1 MKYILA
7 LLLFMPTCVFAH
19 AVPIFY
25 TPDHGA
31 LLTDA
36 PKEIFITYSDTIV
49 PGSATL
55 TLHNGTWT
63 PRFLVASVESA
74 DSRTIRAE
82 LPQVSG
88 GVTIVWGVTSGDD
101 GHYTHGA
108 LNFAVADAHVRES
121 SVAAQRQDVANV
133 AMLLFGASGLL
144 IVLCLVFLYIPL
156 NVSAALSCTL
166 LWGLACAVV
175 GFLSTCLYTL
185 PPATWEKEAT
195 EGNISVRLSSTL
207 GEGNMQLTI
216 LSNEILP
223 DPIFEIGNREEG
235 VDPMPVVLSSVSRDD
250 EGATYSFPTSVFVPP
265 GSWHVSTTF
274 VRENHYDAHGSMTI
288 EYPNDIA
295 AANKSGPQY
304 TPQVLLAIFV
314 ALCALVTFVCCIVLL
329 RRKHATKA
337 KIEPTE

>member
-7 LLLFMPTCVFAH
+7 LLLLVPACAFAH
-19 AVPIFY
+19 AVPISY

-55 TLHNGTWT
+55 TLHNGTAT
-63 PRFLVASVESA
+63 PRFLIASVESA
-74 DSRTIRAE
+74 NPRTIHAE

-108 LNFAVADAHVRES
+108 LNFAVVDAQVRES
-121 SVAAQRQDVANV
+121 SAAPSRQDEANV
-133 AMLLFGASGLL
+133 TILLFASSGLL
-144 IVLCLVFLYIPL
+144 IVLCLMFLYIPL
-156 NVSAALSCTL
+156 NLSAVLSHTL
-166 LWGLACAVV
+166 LWGLACTVV
-175 GFLSTCLYTL
+175 VFLSTCLYVL
-185 PPATWEKEAT
+185 PPPMWEREAT
-195 EGNISVRLSSTL
+195 EGNISVRLSSAL

-223 DPIFEIGNREEG
+223 EPIFEIGNREAG
-235 VDPMPVVLSSVSRDD
+235 VDPMPVVLSNVSRDH

-265 GSWHVSTTF
+265 GSWHVSTTL
-274 VRENHYDAHGSMTI
+274 VRGNLYDAHGSMTI

-295 AANKSGPQY
+295 AASKRGPQY

-329 RRKHATKA
+329 HRRLSTKA
-337 KIEPTE
+337 KIEPSE